1 MLIGIGEAAMLWPCC
16 AELNLGTAQQSLHS
30 QLQPV

>member
-1 MLIGIGEAAMLWPCC
+1 MLIGIGEAAVLCC